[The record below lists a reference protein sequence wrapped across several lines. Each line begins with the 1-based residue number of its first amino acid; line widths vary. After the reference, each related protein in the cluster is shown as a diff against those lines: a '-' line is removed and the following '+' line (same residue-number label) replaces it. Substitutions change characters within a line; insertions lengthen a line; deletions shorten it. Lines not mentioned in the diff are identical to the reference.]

1 MKTNRG
7 CRPVLHYLIASC
19 LLLGTYAFADS
30 DSMNCNEKP
39 PAIHA
44 TLAPADQN
52 SAGHLQ
58 LSRKI
63 AAGASISLNVCDA
76 DLTIKGSNGDQLQV
90 TVDLGNPVAKLNAG
104 DYLQVLEVTP
114 QGARLKLDL
123 PKRVRAKVLI
133 VMPAA
138 TDDMEV
144 NLVRGDLTLEADRIA
159 GERNINVVR
168 GHMDFL
174 GNPDSYEGL
183 HVNVVMGSMHDH
195 RKGGEDHHF
204 MVSQSYGGTGKG
216 SVDINV
222 VMGSVD
228 LKAWD

>member
-7 CRPVLHYLIASC
+7 RRPVRYYLVASF
-19 LLLGTYAFADS
+19 LLLGTYAFADTQ
-30 DSMNCNEKP
+30 SMNCNDKP
-39 PAIHA
+39 PATHA
-44 TLAPADQN
+44 QLAQGDQN
-52 SAGHLQ
+52 TPTHLQ

-63 AAGASISLNVCDA
+63 AVGASISLNVCDA
-76 DLTIKGSNGDQLQV
+76 DLTIKGGNGDQLQV
-90 TVDLGNPVAKLNAG
+90 TVDLDNPAAKLNAG

-114 QGARLKLDL
+114 QGARLRLDL

-138 TDDMEV
+138 MDDLAV
-144 NLVRGDLTLEADRIA
+144 NLVRGDLILEADKIA

-174 GNPDSYEGL
+174 GNPDSYDVL

-195 RKGGEDHHF
+195 RQGGEDHHF
-204 MVSQSYGGTGKG
+204 MTSQSYGGSGKG
-216 SVDINV
+216 TVDINV